1 MGWLAFLAL
10 LVLLG
15 WATLASSLL
24 SWQGAKLC
32 PGQGG
37 EHHLVSRQEKVERRP
52 LAPCARDS
60 GDRKSTRLNSSH

>member
-37 EHHLVSRQEKVERRP
+37 EHHLVSRQEKVERRTP
-52 LAPCARDS
+52 W
-60 GDRKSTRLNSSH
+60 RLGRGWRG